1 LRRLCVLTRPAWLDS
16 SELRVGLG
24 CMRLSTEPGRDDRL
38 GRETIAAAVE
48 AGITVFDTA
57 HAYGHDQTDL
67 GRGERLLAGALAHA
81 GAASRARV
89 VTKGGMTRPGG
100 GWVPDGRAR
109 AILADCEASL
119 EALAGLPI
127 DLYLIH
133 APDPRTPWRTSVRAL
148 ARLLDQRMVGR
159 VGLSNVNRHQLDE
172 ALELVP
178 VTAVEVAL
186 SVFDDTAWRGGIVER
201 CEELGIAV
209 IAHSPLGGPRRAP
222 TIARHPPLAA
232 VAGTSGASPAEVAL
246 AWLLQLSPV
255 VVPIPGARRPET
267 AQSAAR
273 AARLKLDPADR
284 VRRGPAPARA
294 AAPPAA
300 SAPATA
306 AASSEDSAEVVLI
319 MGIPGAGK
327 TRLADGYLARGYL
340 RLNRDERGG
349 GLRELA
355 EELDHRLGAGTRRVV
370 LDNTYLT
377 RAARSYVIEA
387 AARHGVPAR
396 CVWLQTPLA
405 QAQVNLVDRLLER
418 LGALPSPE
426 ELRVLARREPGTLAP
441 TQQMRALR
449 GLEPPSTDEG
459 FAAVEVT
466 GFVRAPAPAGIAAGV
481 FVAAAAL
488 GTPGWEHAVGTTD
501 PHAPH
506 LLFDWRPDASPDAL
520 APLVARLRAAVPG
533 PVESA
538 LCPHGAG
545 PPRCWC
551 RPPLPGLPLAFAHRH
566 GLDPAR
572 CTLIGTSSAHRT
584 LAATLGARY
593 LPVS

>member
-1 LRRLCVLTRPAWLDS
+1 MRRLCHLSRPAWLDP

-24 CMRLSTEPGRDDRL
+24 CMRLTTEPGRDERL
-38 GRETIAAAVE
+38 GRETIAAAIE

-57 HAYGHDQTDL
+57 HAYGHDETDL
-67 GRGERLLAGALAHA
+67 GRGERLLARALADTGA
-81 GAASRARV
+81 GSRARV

-100 GWVPDGRAR
+100 GWVPDGQAR

-127 DLYLIH
+127 DVYLIH

-178 VTAVEVAL
+178 VAAVEVAL
-186 SVFDDTAWRGGIVER
+186 SVFDDRAWRGGIVER

-209 IAHSPLGGPRRAP
+209 IAHSPLGGPRRAA
-222 TIARHPPLAA
+222 TMARRPPLAA
-232 VAGTSGASPAEVAL
+232 VAGTAGASPAEVAL

-267 AQSAAR
+267 ARSAAR
-273 AARLKLDPADR
+273 AARLELDPADR
-284 VRRGPAPARA
+284 VRLGPGPARA
-294 AAPPAA
+294 ARAHR
-300 SAPATA
+300 TA
-306 AASSEDSAEVVLI
+306 VPSSEDGAEVVLI

-327 TRLADGYLARGYL
+327 TRLADSYLARGYL

-355 EELDHRLGAGTRRVV
+355 EELEHRLGAGTRRVV

-405 QAQVNLVDRLLER
+405 QAQVNLVDRMLER
-418 LGALPSPE
+418 FGPLPSPE

-441 TQQMRALR
+441 TQQMRAIR
-449 GLEPPSTDEG
+449 ELEPPSTGEG
-459 FAAVEVT
+459 FSAVEAIEFARTPPAGRTDAGVLVGAAV
-466 GFVRAPAPAGIAAGV
+466 
-481 FVAAAAL
+481 L
-488 GTPGWEHAVGTTD
+488 DTPGWEVAIGVAD
-501 PHAPH
+501 PGAAH

-520 APLVARLRAAVPG
+520 APLADRLRATVPG
-533 PVESA
+533 TVESA

-566 GLDPAR
+566 RLDPAR
-572 CTLIGTSSAHRT
+572 CTLVGTSSAHRT

-593 LPVS
+593 VPVS